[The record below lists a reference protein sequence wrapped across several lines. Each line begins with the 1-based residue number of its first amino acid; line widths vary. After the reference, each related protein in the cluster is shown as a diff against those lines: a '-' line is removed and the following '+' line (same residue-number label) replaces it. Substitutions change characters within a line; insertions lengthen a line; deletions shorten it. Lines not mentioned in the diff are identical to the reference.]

1 MAEETD
7 ICASYLASTMAAD
20 TAGAGSLDVLA
31 AALVPSAPLITQR
44 IYDSLADQEQD
55 VYPVVVFSMQAAL
68 DDLALNN
75 AKRVWASYLFQ
86 VKVIGKNHSY
96 AQLSPIA
103 SRIDTLIHRGA
114 GTVTGGAVIACTRDR
129 TVRYPEPTDG
139 VIYRHLGGVYR
150 LIAQSS

>member
-7 ICASYLASTMAAD
+7 LVAAYIAGTLAAD
-20 TAGAGSLDVLA
+20 TVGAGSLGVL
-31 AALVPSAPLITQR
+31 SAGITDR
-44 IYDSLADQEQD
+44 IYDSLADQEQETF
-55 VYPVVVFSMQAAL
+55 PVIVFSMQAAL

-86 VKVIGKNHSY
+86 VKVIGKNHAYSE
-96 AQLSPIA
+96 LSPIA

-150 LIAQSS
+150 IIAQSS